1 MFFKWKTIDKYSFEK
16 RKNVTDKW
24 LLRFGKD
31 FFEKKVGMYDVTC
44 INGLIDRPCF
54 HSLFK
59 IEQLEEEALIV
70 RNSTP
75 VLAPVSRFKDDFNR
89 PTYHLLPAANWT
101 NELMVCFIIK
111 ISIIYLIKRMLHL
124 YS

>member
-1 MFFKWKTIDKYSFEK
+1 M
-16 RKNVTDKW
+16 TDKW

-101 NELMVCFIIK
+101 NETHGLFYYKDKYHIFNQK
-111 ISIIYLIKRMLHL
+111 NASSIFLGQINWGHFTSLI
-124 YS
+124 

>member
-1 MFFKWKTIDKYSFEK
+1 
-16 RKNVTDKW
+16 
-24 LLRFGKD
+24 
-31 FFEKKVGMYDVTC
+31 MYDVTC

-75 VLAPVSRFKDDFNR
+75 VLAPVSRFKDDFDR
-89 PTYHLLPAANWT
+89 PTYHYCPQPIGRMK
-101 NELMVCFIIK
+101 LMVCFIIK